1 MENLVE
7 VKNLAVSYFTYA
19 GEVQSVRG
27 VTFDIKSGKTTAIVG
42 ESGCGKTVTAKAL
55 MGLIHRPGKVL
66 EESQI
71 LFKGKDIIN
80 LSKKE
85 KNEFCG
91 KECSMIFQ
99 DALVSLNPTMKI
111 GKQITENLTN
121 HNKSIPKKEL
131 KRKATE
137 MLQLVEIPDA
147 EKCLEKYPHEL
158 SGGMRQRIMIAMAL
172 VTHPNLLIADEPVA
186 SLDVSIQAQIINL
199 FKHLQ
204 EDHGFSIVFIAHDL
218 SMVEFLCDRVAVMYH
233 GRIVELADTKA
244 LYETPLHPYTKDLLS
259 AIPVPDPIVERKKVR
274 PDYSKTV
281 YDTEGQLK
289 EVEKGHFV
297 LTKGGGETVENE

>member
-172 VTHPNLLIADEPVA
+172 VTHPNL
-186 SLDVSIQAQIINL
+186 
-199 FKHLQ
+199 
-204 EDHGFSIVFIAHDL
+204 
-218 SMVEFLCDRVAVMYH
+218 
-233 GRIVELADTKA
+233 
-244 LYETPLHPYTKDLLS
+244 
-259 AIPVPDPIVERKKVR
+259 
-274 PDYSKTV
+274 
-281 YDTEGQLK
+281 
-289 EVEKGHFV
+289 
-297 LTKGGGETVENE
+297 

>member
-85 KNEFCG
+85 KIN
-91 KECSMIFQ
+91 M
-99 DALVSLNPTMKI
+99 
-111 GKQITENLTN
+111 TN
-121 HNKSIPKKEL
+121 F
-131 KRKATE
+131 
-137 MLQLVEIPDA
+137 QLV
-147 EKCLEKYPHEL
+147 
-158 SGGMRQRIMIAMAL
+158 
-172 VTHPNLLIADEPVA
+172 
-186 SLDVSIQAQIINL
+186 
-199 FKHLQ
+199 
-204 EDHGFSIVFIAHDL
+204 
-218 SMVEFLCDRVAVMYH
+218 
-233 GRIVELADTKA
+233 
-244 LYETPLHPYTKDLLS
+244 
-259 AIPVPDPIVERKKVR
+259 
-274 PDYSKTV
+274 
-281 YDTEGQLK
+281 
-289 EVEKGHFV
+289 
-297 LTKGGGETVENE
+297 